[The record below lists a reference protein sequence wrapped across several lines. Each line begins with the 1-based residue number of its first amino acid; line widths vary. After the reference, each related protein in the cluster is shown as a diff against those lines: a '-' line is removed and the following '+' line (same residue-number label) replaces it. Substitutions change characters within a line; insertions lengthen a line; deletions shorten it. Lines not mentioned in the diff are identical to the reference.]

1 MRVAP
6 SVANRLEK
14 RVRPRVREG
23 EMSGRGHL
31 QGGRAQPGA
40 HLARESEITPSS
52 PKVRRELFEIAL
64 QEQILFAAK

>member
-23 EMSGRGHL
+23 EMSGRGAPS
-31 QGGRAQPGA
+31 GRAQPGA

-52 PKVRRELFEIAL
+52 SKVRRELFEIVL
-64 QEQILFAAK
+64 QEQILLAAR